1 MIWKDGPGAAFRA
14 ATNPHER
21 PGHAGKE
28 RCSVARASARILDAG
43 DAFPSLEMETVKYG
57 PLKLPEWF
65 GGGWGVL
72 LLFRGHW

>member
-1 MIWKDGPGAAFRA
+1 M
-14 ATNPHER
+14 
-21 PGHAGKE
+21 
-28 RCSVARASARILDAG
+28 ARASARILDAG